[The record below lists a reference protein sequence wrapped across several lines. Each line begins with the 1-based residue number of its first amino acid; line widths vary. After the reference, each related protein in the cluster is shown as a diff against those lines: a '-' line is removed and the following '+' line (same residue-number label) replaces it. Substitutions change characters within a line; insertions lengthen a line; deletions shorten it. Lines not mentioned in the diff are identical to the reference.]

1 MSIHREL
8 GLITELI
15 ATKDMPT
22 VVDNAITTRFF
33 SGKYKKAFT
42 YIQQHQS
49 LYGQVPTPEVF
60 NAKYPDIVL
69 AEVDG
74 KIGTGESLK
83 FWCDQVREK
92 KKHNTIVDGLEK
104 VIEKLNDELETEE
117 AYDLMKSLVLRVEN
131 DIILADRAKI
141 NENTHKRKED
151 YLKRQKSGGMTGI
164 PTFIDLVDKIMGG
177 LNKGELITFMGFTG
191 TGKSWLEII
200 MAVAQAKNGYKVLF
214 FTTEMSKQMV
224 MRRID
229 AVWNGFSY
237 SEFKKGQLH
246 PTDEKKYFDYLDKME
261 KTPDNEVMLVVE
273 QATGGISQV
282 SAKIDQYQ
290 PDICYIDGAYLL
302 DDEEGDDD
310 NWMGVIRVWRGLH
323 RLCLL
328 KNIPIVT
335 TTQSKDESGATIK
348 SLSFAKALSNE
359 VDVLAVLEQSEQQ
372 KNDREASLRFLK
384 LREGD
389 SLSTVYMDWD
399 FDKMKYNSIY
409 KEQQV
414 EKADV
419 KNVTG
424 VITID

>member
-49 LYGQVPTPEVF
+49 LYGQVPTKEVF

-69 AEVDG
+69 AETDG
-74 KIGTGESLK
+74 KLGTGESLK

-141 NENTHKRKED
+141 NENTQKRKED

-191 TGKSWLEII
+191 TGKIL
-200 MAVAQAKNGYKVLF
+200 
-214 FTTEMSKQMV
+214 
-224 MRRID
+224 
-229 AVWNGFSY
+229 
-237 SEFKKGQLH
+237 
-246 PTDEKKYFDYLDKME
+246 
-261 KTPDNEVMLVVE
+261 
-273 QATGGISQV
+273 
-282 SAKIDQYQ
+282 
-290 PDICYIDGAYLL
+290 
-302 DDEEGDDD
+302 
-310 NWMGVIRVWRGLH
+310 
-323 RLCLL
+323 
-328 KNIPIVT
+328 NI
-335 TTQSKDESGATIK
+335 
-348 SLSFAKALSNE
+348 
-359 VDVLAVLEQSEQQ
+359 
-372 KNDREASLRFLK
+372 
-384 LREGD
+384 
-389 SLSTVYMDWD
+389 
-399 FDKMKYNSIY
+399 
-409 KEQQV
+409 
-414 EKADV
+414 
-419 KNVTG
+419 
-424 VITID
+424 